1 MRDGCL
7 PGSALGALLTW
18 PTTKQGCRDHLLGS
32 SGLCGPLDEISCAVF
47 LFKWKFFEQ
56 PTVGASC
63 TSHLSCPTASAGL
76 ANSNGQ
82 SPHVSAQGEDR
93 SGLQTD
99 LLQTRQG
106 GSSCLPLQPQSG
118 ACLGSRVL
126 GAVGASSCRECC
138 PAGSSTPL
146 ADDGPAGP
154 GASEAQEESHRD
166 ADAHAHVSQASA
178 ASTAQPQR
186 RDCEGEP
193 DSGTPQRSTLSQS
206 GFSSCHVLSTQSKAL
221 AQPMEQK

>member
-1 MRDGCL
+1 M
-7 PGSALGALLTW
+7 
-18 PTTKQGCRDHLLGS
+18 
-32 SGLCGPLDEISCAVF
+32 
-47 LFKWKFFEQ
+47 
-56 PTVGASC
+56 
-63 TSHLSCPTASAGL
+63 ASAGL
-76 ANSNGQ
+76 ANSKGQ

-99 LLQTRQG
+99 LLQTSQG

-118 ACLGSRVL
+118 ACSGSRVL
-126 GAVGASSCRECC
+126 GAVGASFCRECC

-154 GASEAQEESHRD
+154 GASEAQKESHRD
-166 ADAHAHVSQASA
+166 AGAHAHVSQASA

-206 GFSSCHVLSTQSKAL
+206 GFSSCHVLSTQSEAS
-221 AQPMEQK
+221 AQSTEQKQALFWNSSAFPDPAGVGKLITGSSAFSKSSLNIWKFLVHVLLTLSFKDFEHCFASV